1 MVRTKEDPILRKISK
16 PVKEIN
22 GRIIEL
28 LDDMRETMEELEGI
42 GLAAPQVG
50 VLRRVVIIR
59 LTPESELYELINP
72 VVIESRGEQV
82 FIEGCLSVPGE
93 RGFVARPE
101 YAKVEA
107 LNRNGEKFVLEG
119 TERLAVAIFHE
130 IDHLNGILY
139 TDKLT
144 DPPEDAETENSRE
157 SKEEQKKTG
166 KKTEEETGEES
177 KQNVKEDAI

>member
-1 MVRTKEDPILRKISK
+1 LEVTPLALRTVRTKEDPILRKVSK

-22 GRIIEL
+22 DRIIEL
-28 LDDMRETMEELEGI
+28 LDDMLETMEKLEGV

-50 VLRRVVIIR
+50 ALRRVVIIR

-82 FIEGCLSVPGE
+82 CVEGCLSVPGE
-93 RGFVARPE
+93 RGYVARPE

-107 LNRNGEKFVLEG
+107 LDRNGEKFVLEG
-119 TERLAVAIFHE
+119 TERLAVAICHE
-130 IDHLNGILY
+130 IDHLNGVLY

-144 DPPEDAETENSRE
+144 DPPEDAETEDAEESEE
-157 SKEEQKKTG
+157 SKEEI
-166 KKTEEETGEES
+166 
-177 KQNVKEDAI
+177 KEDLI